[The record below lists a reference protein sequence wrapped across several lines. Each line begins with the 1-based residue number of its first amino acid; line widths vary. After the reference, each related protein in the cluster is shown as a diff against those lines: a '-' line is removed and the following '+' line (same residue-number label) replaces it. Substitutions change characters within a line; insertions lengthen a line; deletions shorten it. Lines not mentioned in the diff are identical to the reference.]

1 MSVMVGPSL
10 PPCRLGGVPV
20 HHDPVHGIV
29 TNPGNREWAQRP
41 LSFFGV
47 WDNPVHRVM
56 VNWDPLI
63 PAGWEA
69 GPNHHGHYGTGFS
82 IFSCTQQPKN
92 LHLKPIYFTVSK
104 HTRYQSWVFLYISLP
119 TKYTISGSIL
129 HYKVGLTLS
138 FLSLISRGVGGIQK
152 GNASILD
159 FYNLNFF
166 YKLKYRTVYNFTVLL
181 V

>member
-1 MSVMVGPSL
+1 M
-10 PPCRLGGVPV
+10 
-20 HHDPVHGIV
+20 
-29 TNPGNREWAQRP
+29 
-41 LSFFGV
+41 
-47 WDNPVHRVM
+47 HRVM
-56 VNWDPLI
+56 VNWYPLI

-92 LHLKPIYFTVSK
+92 LHLKPIYFTVPK

-152 GNASILD
+152 GNASIYTIARLSTGYFELQLSTQYITYIYTYVRMLKRSYSTVGSDISD
-159 FYNLNFF
+159 FCLRST
-166 YKLKYRTVYNFTVLL
+166 LILIL
-181 V
+181 

>member
-1 MSVMVGPSL
+1 MN
-10 PPCRLGGVPV
+10 
-20 HHDPVHGIV
+20 GIV
-29 TNPGNREWAQRP
+29 PNPEKWQWG
-41 LSFFGV
+41 LSPFSISGV
-47 WDNPVHRVM
+47 CDNPVHRVM
-56 VNWDPLI
+56 VNWYPLI

-82 IFSCTQQPKN
+82 IFSCTQQQKN
-92 LHLKPIYFTVSK
+92 LHLKPVYFTVPK

-152 GNASILD
+152 GNASITETWLGGATLSSLTCEA
-159 FYNLNFF
+159 Y
-166 YKLKYRTVYNFTVLL
+166 V
-181 V
+181 

>member
-1 MSVMVGPSL
+1 M
-10 PPCRLGGVPV
+10 
-20 HHDPVHGIV
+20 
-29 TNPGNREWAQRP
+29 
-41 LSFFGV
+41 
-47 WDNPVHRVM
+47 
-56 VNWDPLI
+56 NWDPLI

-152 GNASILD
+152 GNASIPFWAPRLVRPLHEGSLHPSLLSD
-159 FYNLNFF
+159 L
-166 YKLKYRTVYNFTVLL
+166 TIFTY
-181 V
+181 